1 MIRFKHSTWIV
12 VAAFVS
18 APLLRAQ
25 VSNVAVVDFERAV
38 VESVEGKK
46 ASDKFNVTLKTKQAD
61 VEKRQK
67 DLEDNQKKLANGTI
81 TLSATAKADLQ
92 RDIDRKTTE
101 LQRLNDDTQ
110 KELQGLRDELL
121 RPIAERA
128 TAALNA
134 MAAAEGYTL
143 VIDISNPENNVI
155 WANPK
160 NDITA
165 ELIKRLDAAAPKEP
179 AKTEAPKATTPATTP
194 AAPPAPPK
202 KP

>member
-1 MIRFKHSTWIV
+1 MWIV

-46 ASDKFNVTLKTKQAD
+46 ASDKFNVTLKAKQAD
-61 VEKRQK
+61 VEKRQR
-67 DLEDNQKKLANGTI
+67 DLEESQKKLANGTI

-165 ELIKRLDAAAPKEP
+165 ELIKRIDTAAPKEP
-179 AKTEAPKATTPATTP
+179 AKTEAPKATTPSTTP
-194 AAPPAPPK
+194 APPPAPPK

>member
-1 MIRFKHSTWIV
+1 MWIA

-46 ASDKFNVTLKTKQAD
+46 ASDKFNVSLKAKQAD

-92 RDIDRKTTE
+92 RDIDRRTLE
-101 LQRLNDDTQ
+101 LQRINEDTQ
-110 KELQGLRDELL
+110 KELQALRDELL

-134 MAAAEGYTL
+134 IAAAEGYTL

-165 ELIKRLDAAAPKEP
+165 ELVKRLDAAAPKEP
-179 AKTEAPKATTPATTP
+179 VKTEAPKATTPSTTP

>member
-1 MIRFKHSTWIV
+1 MWIA

-46 ASDKFNVTLKTKQAD
+46 ASDKFNVTLKAKQAD

-110 KELQGLRDELL
+110 KELQALRDELL

-165 ELIKRLDAAAPKEP
+165 ELIKRIDAAPPKEP

>member
-1 MIRFKHSTWIV
+1 MIRFKHSMWIA

-46 ASDKFNVTLKTKQAD
+46 ASDKFNVSLKAKQAD

-92 RDIDRKTTE
+92 RDIDRRTLE
-101 LQRLNDDTQ
+101 LQRINEDTQ
-110 KELQGLRDELL
+110 KELQALRDELL

-165 ELIKRLDAAAPKEP
+165 ELVKRLDAAAPKEP
-179 AKTEAPKATTPATTP
+179 VKTEAPKATTPSTTP

>member
-1 MIRFKHSTWIV
+1 MWIA

-25 VSNVAVVDFERAV
+25 VPNVAVVDFERAV

-46 ASDKFNVTLKTKQAD
+46 ASDKFNVTLKAKQGD

-67 DLEDNQKKLANGTI
+67 DIEDSQKKLANGTI

-101 LQRLNDDTQ
+101 LQRINEDTQ
-110 KELQGLRDELL
+110 KELQALRDELL

-128 TAALNA
+128 TATLNA

-143 VIDISNPENNVI
+143 VIDISNPQNNVI

-179 AKTEAPKATTPATTP
+179 VKTEAPKATTPSTTP
-194 AAPPAPPK
+194 APPPAPPK

>member
-1 MIRFKHSTWIV
+1 M
-12 VAAFVS
+12 AAFVS

-46 ASDKFNVTLKTKQAD
+46 ASEKFNVTLKAKQAD
-61 VEKRQK
+61 VEKRQR
-67 DLEDNQKKLANGTI
+67 DLEESQKKLANGTI
-81 TLSATAKADLQ
+81 TLSTTAKADLQ

-134 MAAAEGYTL
+134 MAAAEGYTV

-165 ELIKRLDAAAPKEP
+165 ELIKRLDTATPKEP
-179 AKTEAPKATTPATTP
+179 TKTEAPKATTPSTTP
-194 AAPPAPPK
+194 APPPAPPK

>member
-1 MIRFKHSTWIV
+1 MWIV

-46 ASDKFNVTLKTKQAD
+46 ASDKFNVTLKAKQAD

-165 ELIKRLDAAAPKEP
+165 ELIKRIDTAAPKEP
-179 AKTEAPKATTPATTP
+179 AKTEAPKATTPSTTP
-194 AAPPAPPK
+194 APPPAPPK

>member
-1 MIRFKHSTWIV
+1 MWIV

-46 ASDKFNVTLKTKQAD
+46 ASDKFNVTLKARQAD
-61 VEKRQK
+61 VEKRQR
-67 DLEDNQKKLANGTI
+67 DLEESQKKLANGTI

-101 LQRLNDDTQ
+101 LQRMNDDTQ

-128 TAALNA
+128 TAALNG

-165 ELIKRLDAAAPKEP
+165 ELIKRLDTAAPKEP
-179 AKTEAPKATTPATTP
+179 AKTEAPKATTPSTTP
-194 AAPPAPPK
+194 APPPAPPK

>member
-1 MIRFKHSTWIV
+1 MWIA

-46 ASDKFNVTLKTKQAD
+46 ASDKFNVTLKAKQAD

-110 KELQGLRDELL
+110 KELQALRDELL

>member
-1 MIRFKHSTWIV
+1 MWIV

-46 ASDKFNVTLKTKQAD
+46 ASDKFNVTLKAKQAD
-61 VEKRQK
+61 VEKRQR
-67 DLEDNQKKLANGTI
+67 DLEESQKKLANGTI
-81 TLSATAKADLQ
+81 TLSTTAKADLQ

-101 LQRLNDDTQ
+101 LQRMNDDTQ

-128 TAALNA
+128 TAALNG

-165 ELIKRLDAAAPKEP
+165 ELIKRLDTAAPKEP
-179 AKTEAPKATTPATTP
+179 AKTEAPKATTPSTTP
-194 AAPPAPPK
+194 APPPAPPK